1 MGAAP
6 GTTRTTCRSPALSDA
21 AAATKRG
28 AMRVTIYAVGRL
40 KAGPEREL
48 AARYIDRF
56 SKTGA
61 AQGLSFNRTVELPES
76 RASSAA
82 TRKREEYAA
91 LQKQLP
97 SDTVL
102 IALDENGKTPDSNK
116 FARMLGAWSDAGRR
130 DLAIA
135 IGGAD
140 GHDPQ
145 LLETAN
151 AVISFGKMT
160 WPHQIVRIL
169 LAEQLYRA
177 ATILAGHPYHRN

>member
-1 MGAAP
+1 MSAP
-6 GTTRTTCRSPALSDA
+6 AHGTTMA
-21 AAATKRG
+21 RG
-28 AMRVTIYAVGRL
+28 KMRVTIYAVGRL

-48 AARYIDRF
+48 SARYIDRF

-61 AQGLSFNRTVELPES
+61 ARGLNLGRIVEIAES
-76 RASSAA
+76 RAADAA
-82 TRKREEYAA
+82 TRKRDEYDA

-97 SDTVL
+97 DDCL
-102 IALDENGKTPDSNK
+102 LLALDERGPAIGSND
-116 FARMLGAWSDAGRR
+116 FANMLGNWADSDRR

-140 GHDPQ
+140 GHDGR
-145 LLETAN
+145 LLDKADRTL
-151 AVISFGKMT
+151 SFGKLT

-177 ATILAGHPYHRN
+177 ATILTGHPYHRN

>member
-1 MGAAP
+1 
-6 GTTRTTCRSPALSDA
+6 
-21 AAATKRG
+21 
-28 AMRVTIYAVGRL
+28 MRVTIYAVGRL

-48 AARYIDRF
+48 AARYVDRF

-61 AQGLSFNRTVELPES
+61 AQGLSFTRIIELPES
-76 RASSAA
+76 RASNAA

-97 SDTVL
+97 ADSIVV
-102 IALDENGKTPDSNK
+102 ALDERGRTPDSNE
-116 FARMLGAWSDAGRR
+116 FAGMLGKWCDAGRR
-130 DLAIA
+130 DLAIT

-145 LLETAN
+145 LLEQADV
-151 AVISFGKMT
+151 VISFGKMT
-160 WPHQIVRIL
+160 WPNQIVRIL

-177 ATILAGHPYHRN
+177 STILAGHPYHRN